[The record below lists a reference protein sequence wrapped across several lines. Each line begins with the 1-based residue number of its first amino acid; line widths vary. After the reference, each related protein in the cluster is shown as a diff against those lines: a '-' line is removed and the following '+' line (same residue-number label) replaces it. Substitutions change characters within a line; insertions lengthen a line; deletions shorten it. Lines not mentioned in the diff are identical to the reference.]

1 MTDKI
6 TLTDVY
12 LKKMQPPERGQVDIW
27 DAKIS
32 GFGVRVSATGTKTF
46 VMVYR
51 YRGDW
56 RRDGLG
62 QYPAIGLQEARRKA
76 ETARAELGEGRDPR
90 GKRTSARPAPK
101 GDGFGATVD
110 AFITGHVKR
119 HNRASTAEET
129 ERLLRS
135 VFVPVWKRHALTDIR
150 KADVL
155 AVIDGIM
162 ERGKP
167 SSARHAFAAIRKFFN
182 WCTERGLLNDSPC
195 RTIKP
200 PVKANSRER
209 VLTDAELAI
218 IWHAAE
224 EQGYPFGRIVQLL
237 MLTAQRRGEV
247 VGMRWDELDLE
258 GGLWTIPSSR
268 TKNHKAHMVPLT
280 ATVVAILR
288 ELPRIDASPLVFPAR
303 GMPEQAYSGYSKGKR
318 VLDASAKLH
327 DWTLHDL
334 RRTAATGMARS
345 GVPPHVVERIL
356 NHVTGTFGGVAG
368 VYNRFQYLP
377 EMRGALEQWE
387 RHIVGLQ
394 GSDGEAGK
402 IAADA
407 VS

>member
-6 TLTDVY
+6 QLTDVY
-12 LKKMQPPERGQVDIW
+12 IRKMAAPERGQVDIW

-32 GFGVRVSATGTKTF
+32 GFGIRCSASGTKTF

-62 QYPAIGLQEARRKA
+62 QYPATSLQEARRKA
-76 ETARAELGEGRDPR
+76 ETARAELSEGKDPR
-90 GKRTSARPAPK
+90 DRRTSSRPAPK
-101 GDGFGATVD
+101 ADGFGATVE
-110 AFITGHVKR
+110 AFITGYVKR

-135 VFVPVWKRHALTDIR
+135 VFVPVWDRYALTDIR
-150 KADVL
+150 KPDVL
-155 AVIDGIM
+155 AVIDSIM

-182 WCTERGLLNDSPC
+182 WCTERGLLDDSPC

-209 VLTDAELAI
+209 VLTDPELSI
-218 IWHAAE
+218 IWQAAE
-224 EQGYPFGRIVQLL
+224 GQGYPFGRIVQLL

-247 VGMRWDELDLE
+247 VGMRWEELDLD

-268 TKNHKAHMVPLT
+268 TKNHKSHMVPLT
-280 ATVVAILR
+280 AGAVAVLR
-288 ELPRIDASPLVFPAR
+288 QVPRSDTSPLVFPAR

-318 VLDASAKLH
+318 TLDASAKLH

-334 RRTAATGMARS
+334 RRTAATGMARA

-368 VYNRFQYLP
+368 VYNRFQYLD
-377 EMRGALEQWE
+377 EMRGALEPWA
-387 RHIVGLQ
+387 RHIGRLQ
-394 GSDGEAGK
+394 GAHGEAGK
-402 IAADA
+402 STPIE